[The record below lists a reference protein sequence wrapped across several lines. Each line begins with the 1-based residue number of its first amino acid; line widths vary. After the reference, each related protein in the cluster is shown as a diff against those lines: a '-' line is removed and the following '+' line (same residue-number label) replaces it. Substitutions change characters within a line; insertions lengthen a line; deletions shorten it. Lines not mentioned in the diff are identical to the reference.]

1 MRECGAA
8 VRTLHIRR
16 ETKRNTQTN
25 TGGRW
30 RSASAGRGRS
40 AVLPSSDSDR
50 PGGAEAPIIFRE
62 IERHD
67 SRAAPVGS
75 KNAIPVAVG
84 PSLSHSF
91 RFRDEIEMEWSE
103 RASGGRGSGTP
114 RRFIW
119 HLSLTQKTIEQKFSA
134 RLLSFPRRRH
144 QAIVPCRERPR
155 RRLDSQNNRSIRGAR
170 AREQRDGGRQNMRR
184 RDGCHFSLYY

>member
-8 VRTLHIRR
+8 VRTLHSLHIRR
-16 ETKRNTQTN
+16 ETKRNTQTQVG
-25 TGGRW
+25 GGRW

-75 KNAIPVAVG
+75 KNAIPVAVAVG

-103 RASGGRGSGTP
+103 RAAAVLSGISHSHKKQSSKNSRIVSSRSHVAVAKLSSPAERDPGGGWTVRTTD
-114 RRFIW
+114 RF
-119 HLSLTQKTIEQKFSA
+119 EA
-134 RLLSFPRRRH
+134 P
-144 QAIVPCRERPR
+144 
-155 RRLDSQNNRSIRGAR
+155 AR
-170 AREQRDGGRQNMRR
+170 APAAGRA
-184 RDGCHFSLYY
+184 G

>member
-16 ETKRNTQTN
+16 ETKRNTQTQV
-25 TGGRW
+25 GGGGQRPPVAAVGQ
-30 RSASAGRGRS
+30 RSS
-40 AVLPSSDSDR
+40 PPQTPTDR

-103 RASGGRGSGTP
+103 TP

-134 RLLSFPRRRH
+134 RLLSFPRRRR

>member
-1 MRECGAA
+1 MA
-8 VRTLHIRR
+8 VSVRPPVAVGQRSSPP
-16 ETKRNTQTN
+16 QTP
-25 TGGRW
+25 T
-30 RSASAGRGRS
+30 
-40 AVLPSSDSDR
+40 DR

-75 KNAIPVAVG
+75 KNAIPVAVAVG

-103 RASGGRGSGTP
+103 RAAAAA
-114 RRFIW
+114 RFGNAAPFY
-119 HLSLTQKTIEQKFSA
+119 LASLTHTK
-134 RLLSFPRRRH
+134 
-144 QAIVPCRERPR
+144 
-155 RRLDSQNNRSIRGAR
+155 NNRAKILGSSPLVPTSPSPSYRPLQRETQEEAGQSEQPIDSRRPR